1 MAVDAL
7 TLLQEAGVE
16 VMACGTCLE
25 HLGLTDRLRA
35 GRVTNM
41 FEIVETLHA
50 ASKVFSI
57 G

>member
-1 MAVDAL
+1 
-7 TLLQEAGVE
+7 
-16 VMACGTCLE
+16 MACGTCLE

-41 FEIVETLHA
+41 FEIVETLNEA
-50 ASKVFSI
+50 TKVISI